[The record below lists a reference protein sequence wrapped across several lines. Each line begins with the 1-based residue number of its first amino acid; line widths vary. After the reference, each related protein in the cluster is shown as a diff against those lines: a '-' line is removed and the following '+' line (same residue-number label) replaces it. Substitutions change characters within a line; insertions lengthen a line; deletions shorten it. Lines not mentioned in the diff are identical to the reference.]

1 MKKIE
6 RISSKEV
13 YKSNFRQYGHMEK
26 QRWEESEKERAEER
40 RWCCSDFPQ
49 HAGLQ
54 WYVDFSYQSPEI
66 GLCVKYVFYPDLMY
80 SHYKIQNLTMFLDI
94 TFSH

>member
-1 MKKIE
+1 MICVETMKKIE

-54 WYVDFSYQSPEI
+54 WYVDFIYQSPEI
-66 GLCVKYVFYPDLMY
+66 GLCV
-80 SHYKIQNLTMFLDI
+80 
-94 TFSH
+94 